1 MAYDPAKAHAYYERV
16 KQLKGRQPGKG
27 EDVPKGHPKGSSRPP
42 PPRPSLG
49 KDTGAAQ
56 ARVTRLRA
64 AVSKLQSALS
74 EAQSALHEKRANSK
88 RSEKKTE
95 KKNSDGKTTA
105 KERQSSKEYRDKHKQ
120 EISSKRKN
128 NAASGGGSSSS
139 GKRSS
144 GMTVDELETR
154 IRNIKSALADAKR
167 QLSNANQQLGQLAHS
182 DIVSEPQFNESF
194 ARFRSAERIPST

>member
-27 EDVPKGHPKGSSRPP
+27 EGVPKGHPVGSSRPP

-88 RSEKKTE
+88 RSERKTE
-95 KKNSDGKTTA
+95 KKNSDGKSTA
-105 KERQSSKEYRDKHKQ
+105 KEKQSSKEYRDKHKQ
-120 EISSKRKN
+120 ELSSKRKHDT
-128 NAASGGGSSSS
+128 ASGGGSSSS
-139 GKRSS
+139 SKRSS
-144 GMTVDELETR
+144 MSVDELETR